1 MNNRLR
7 RKELRMI
14 KKNNQNENKQRIIP
28 MYYDDELNRKVVT
41 PICLPL
47 INHPNKLILKII
59 DEETKNLLNQLFENG
74 KCGDYIKDVIN
85 NILIELSPMSSFI
98 QGLDTSFAAYLEMK
112 NEDKKLEKFIKAKIK
127 EAKDAKQKQSKG
139 KQI

>member
-59 DEETKNLLNQLFENG
+59 DEETKNLLKQLFENG

-85 NILIELSPMSSFI
+85 NRNHKDNSEYKLSDDNYELTSVMRFKDKYYEWESGKEINFIESL
-98 QGLDTSFAAYLEMK
+98 
-112 NEDKKLEKFIKAKIK
+112 N
-127 EAKDAKQKQSKG
+127 
-139 KQI
+139 